1 MKINECV
8 YHKSKIKGFLKS
20 YAHNVY
26 FKKRK
31 NGNIKRKSKRK
42 QSSYLLQKNFQGNK
56 IDKLKIRWNLIVIKL
71 NYLKLCSSF
80 EDRTGLH

>member
-26 FKKRK
+26 FKKKEER
-31 NGNIKRKSKRK
+31 
-42 QSSYLLQKNFQGNK
+42 
-56 IDKLKIRWNLIVIKL
+56 
-71 NYLKLCSSF
+71 
-80 EDRTGLH
+80 